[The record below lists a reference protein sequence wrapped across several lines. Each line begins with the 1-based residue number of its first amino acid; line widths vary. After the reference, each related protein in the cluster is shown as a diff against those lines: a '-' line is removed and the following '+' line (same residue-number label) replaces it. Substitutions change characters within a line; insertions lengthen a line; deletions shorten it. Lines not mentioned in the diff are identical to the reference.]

1 MPNTKARVLLV
12 GSGGIGTVA
21 ALNLEAGSLAAVTAV
36 LRSNYDIV
44 NTNGFTIKSCE
55 HGDLKNWKPTEVL
68 KAVPDTSSADSD
80 HQFDYIICCTKNVP
94 DAPPNLCDVIA
105 PAVTPGHSVLVLIQN
120 GLNIQRPFIERFPSN
135 IVLSGVSRVDAHEV
149 AKGLV
154 EQKKPDLLHVGAFHN
169 PNLSKEAQQ
178 AAARRFVELYRAGG
192 KTTCL
197 HTPDVDYDRWSKLVY
212 NASLNPICA
221 LTGLNASELQLT
233 PRTMET
239 MVIPAMKEVIQVAAA
254 VGHMLPEDVIQTTIE
269 ANPIGEDIAPSMQL
283 DLQKGNLIEHENILG
298 EVVREAQKHS
308 VATPILSVLYEL
320 CCAHQWRLKKTRG
333 LI

>member
-1 MPNTKARVLLV
+1 M
-12 GSGGIGTVA
+12 
-21 ALNLEAGSLAAVTAV
+21 
-36 LRSNYDIV
+36 
-44 NTNGFTIKSCE
+44 
-55 HGDLKNWKPTEVL
+55 
-68 KAVPDTSSADSD
+68 
-80 HQFDYIICCTKNVP
+80 
-94 DAPPNLCDVIA
+94 IA

-120 GLNIQRPFIERFPSN
+120 GLNIQRPFFERFPSN
-135 IVLSGVSRVDAHEV
+135 IVLSGVSRVDAHEI

-154 EQKKPDLLHVGAFHN
+154 EQKKPDLLHVGAFYN
-169 PNLSKEAQQ
+169 PNLGKEAQQ
-178 AAARRFVELYRAGG
+178 AAARRLVELYRAGG

-254 VGHMLPEDVIQTTIE
+254 VGHMLPEDVIQKTIE

-298 EVVREAQKHS
+298 EVVREAQKDS
-308 VATPILSVLYEL
+308 VATPILSVL
-320 CCAHQWRLKKTRG
+320 
-333 LI
+333 I